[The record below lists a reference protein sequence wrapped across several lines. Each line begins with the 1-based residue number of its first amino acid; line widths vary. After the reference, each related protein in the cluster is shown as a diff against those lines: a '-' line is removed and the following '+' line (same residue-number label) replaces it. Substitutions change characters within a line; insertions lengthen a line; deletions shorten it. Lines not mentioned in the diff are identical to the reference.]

1 MRSAAVSILV
11 GLLLASFSTA
21 PCGAAAAG
29 ESARG
34 VVEQTVAEVLAALQE
49 TGMSSE
55 QRRTQIEDIVY
66 ARFDFTTM
74 SKLVLARNWKK
85 FDDVQR
91 AAFVDEFKSH
101 LSRSYGTRIERY
113 EQEEVDVLRER
124 EEKRGDVTVLTVIR
138 GGQFD
143 NAEVNYRMRDRD
155 GTWRVIDVIIEGVS
169 LVSNFRSQ
177 FKDIISKEGAD
188 GLIAKLR
195 EKNEAHGGA
204 RAADG
209 G

>member
-1 MRSAAVSILV
+1 MRSAFVATLV
-11 GLLLASFSTA
+11 GLLLASDATA
-21 PCGAAAAG
+21 PHTASAAG

-49 TGMSSE
+49 TGVSAE
-55 QRRTQIEDIVY
+55 QRRTKIEEIVY
-66 ARFDFTTM
+66 ARFDFATM

-85 FDDVQR
+85 LDDAQR
-91 AAFVDEFKSH
+91 VAFIDEFKSH

-113 EQEEVDVLRER
+113 EQEEVEVLRER
-124 EEKRGDVTVLTVIR
+124 EEKRGDVTVMTVIR

-143 NAEVNYRMRDRD
+143 DAEVNYRMRDRD